1 MMFTFL
7 HAADIHLDSPL
18 KNLAAREEAPVE
30 TIRGAARRAFDNL
43 VQLAISEEVSFLLL
57 AGDLYDGSWKDYNT
71 GLFFID
77 RMRRLRQAGIRVF
90 LVSGNHDAASRITK
104 ALRLPDNVV
113 HFSSRSPQTV
123 LLDDLE
129 VAIHGQSYPRRAVSE
144 NLALAYPDP
153 VPHLFNIGLLHTAL
167 SGRPG
172 HEPYAPCS
180 QGDLI
185 HKGYDYWALGHIH
198 QREEVCRD
206 PWILFPGNLQGRHI
220 RESGPKGA
228 TMVRVENAQ
237 VSEVS
242 ARELDVVRWSFKRVD
257 CSEVNSEEKLMEV
270 VGDAFRQEVEQADG
284 RPLMLRLEL
293 HGPCPFHGELLRDSR
308 YWESCLEGLAMDTGD
323 LWLEKIL
330 FHTGRSQTIEP
341 TALEGS
347 PLEGFLKSIGDMEA
361 ELFEVSELKTLC
373 SRLPAELLKEQPLIP
388 EDGEAR
394 QILLA
399 EIRDMVLARILQQVN
414 R

>member
-1 MMFTFL
+1 MFTFL

-257 CSEVNSEEKLMEV
+257 CSEVSSEEKLMEV
-270 VGDAFRQEVEQADG
+270 VGDAFRQEVEQADD

-293 HGPCPFHGELLRDSR
+293 HGSCPFHGELLRDSR
-308 YWESCLEGLAMDTGD
+308 YWESGLEGLAMDMGD

-330 FHTGRSQTIEP
+330 FHTRRSQAIEP
-341 TALEGS
+341 TALQGS
-347 PLEGFLKSIGDMEA
+347 PMEGFLNSIGDREA
-361 ELFEVSELKTLC
+361 
-373 SRLPAELLKEQPLIP
+373 
-388 EDGEAR
+388 
-394 QILLA
+394 
-399 EIRDMVLARILQQVN
+399 
-414 R
+414 